1 MPATVNANQMALTHA
16 GSSGIN
22 STFPDVCKTPSP
34 GGPIPLPYPNVAQSS
49 DTADGSST
57 VKVDGNP
64 IMLKGSNYRM
74 STGDEAGSAMGVV
87 SSKIKGKAEP
97 VNYSFDV
104 KADGQN
110 VFRLTDMMLQNVGNP
125 NTPPGTNVEPPVLGK
140 TLKSKECEVTEEKA
154 KTQAADGTSWGN
166 SGIVGP
172 HKGPIQ
178 DAATAFNAVI
188 YFRQTKAECG
198 KWILD
203 KHQPKPHSC
212 MSGTTIQDA
221 DVIEDPIKAQAARK
235 RADGVQGF
243 LDREAERHPNNVIH
257 PRASN
262 YGYSLDASDYVGII
276 GLNIGDGLVQP
287 LPGGGAQTV
296 SYEGKWMTG
305 DYDLFEVLILGRN
318 CDKVKG
324 DRFAALKKHINKGC
338 SWDAIQHPPQAQW
351 VPSPSEQHEGVK
363 AMNMNHLVRDAC
375 SGKLP
380 LDHKENWHPDRAGM
394 AVIDKPL
401 TVVSCNGTVTL
412 EDEKAV
418 KDALVCQECHK

>member
-1 MPATVNANQMALTHA
+1 VPATVNANQMALTHA
-16 GSSGIN
+16 SSSGIN
-22 STFPDVCKTPSP
+22 SIFPDTCKTPTP
-34 GGPIPLPYPNVAQSS
+34 GGPVPIPYPNIAQSS

-64 IMLKGSNYRM
+64 IMLKGSNYKM
-74 STGDEAGSAMGVV
+74 SAGDEAGSAMGVV
-87 SSKIKGKAEP
+87 SNKIKGKAEP

-104 KADGQN
+104 KVDGKN
-110 VFRLTDMMLQNVGNP
+110 VFRLTDMMLQNVGTP

-140 TLKSKECEVTEEKA
+140 TLSSEECKKTQEKA
-154 KTQAADGTSWGN
+154 EEQAAEGTSWGE
-166 SGIVGP
+166 SGVVGP

-188 YFRQTKAECG
+188 YIRQTKEVCG

-212 MSGTTIQDA
+212 MSGTTIKA
-221 DVIEDPIKAQAARK
+221 TDVTL
-235 RADGVQGF
+235 VQNF
-243 LDREAERHPNNVIH
+243 LNREHERGEAIFIH

-262 YGYSLDASDYVGII
+262 YGYTYDAGDYVGIV
-276 GLNIGDGLVQP
+276 GLKVADDMIKP
-287 LPGGGAQTV
+287 LRGGGSQTI

-351 VPSPSEQHEGVK
+351 VPSPKEQAEGVK

-375 SGKLP
+375 SGALP
-380 LDHKENWHPDRAGM
+380 VTHKENWHPDRGGM
-394 AVIDKPL
+394 AVLDKPL
-401 TVVSCNGTVTL
+401 TVVSGKGAVTL
-412 EDEKAV
+412 KDEEEV
-418 KDALVCQECHK
+418 KDALVCQECNK